1 MDDGGIQTSPGPEW
15 YGARMGPGVLHPRRA
30 RSPVTDSLRPPSPA
44 PVSARPSHQGTDR
57 RVQFAALV
65 ERLAIRESER
75 DRETGLTS
83 SEAAREW
90 AYRGAVVRRRHV
102 DSPHNPL
109 LAGAGWMMAPGER

>member
-1 MDDGGIQTSPGPEW
+1 MDDGRVQTSQDPEW
-15 YGARMGPGVLHPRRA
+15 YGARTGPGVLHPRRA
-30 RSPVTDSLRPPSPA
+30 RPPVTDPLRPSSSLCVSP
-44 PVSARPSHQGTDR
+44 RPSYQGMDR

-65 ERLAIRESER
+65 ERLAVRESER

-83 SEAAREW
+83 SEAARER

-109 LAGAGWMMAPGER
+109 LADAGWMMAPGER